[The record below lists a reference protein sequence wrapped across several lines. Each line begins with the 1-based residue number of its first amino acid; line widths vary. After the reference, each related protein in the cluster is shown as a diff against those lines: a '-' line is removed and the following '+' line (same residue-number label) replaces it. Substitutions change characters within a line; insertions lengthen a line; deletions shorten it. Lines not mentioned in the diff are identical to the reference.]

1 MNQPDWE
8 LRVTSAIAA
17 QMRQWR
23 GKRRLSA
30 QALADRTAALGM
42 EVARTTLADLEN
54 GRRESVRVPELLI
67 IARALDI
74 SPADLLAGNGG
85 AEVSPGDPMSRADAA
100 AWLGSLHCLACG
112 GEPPAGF
119 TCNTC
124 GRAAQ

>member
-1 MNQPDWE
+1 MDQPDWE
-8 LRVTSAIAA
+8 LRVTNAIAA

-30 QALADRTAALGM
+30 QVLADRTAALGM
-42 EVARTTLADLEN
+42 EVPRSTLADLEN
-54 GRRESVRVPELLI
+54 GRRTSVKVPELLV

-74 SPADLLAGNGG
+74 GPADLLA
-85 AEVSPGDPMSRADAA
+85 AEDGTEISPGAFLSREGAA

-112 GEPPAGF
+112 GEPAAGF

-124 GRAAQ
+124 GRAGA